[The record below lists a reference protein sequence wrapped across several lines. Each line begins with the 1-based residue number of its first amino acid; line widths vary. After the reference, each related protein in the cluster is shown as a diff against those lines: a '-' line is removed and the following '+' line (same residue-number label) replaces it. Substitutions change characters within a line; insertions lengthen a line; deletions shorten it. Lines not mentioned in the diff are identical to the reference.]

1 VIGFGWV
8 QIRKGKLCGRILKT
22 YQIQNE
28 SNLENIFK
36 SYLGYCDLEGLHKS
50 PNYFEKLRKKFICND
65 STTWSFNV
73 LIIFTSTERLW
84 DPFFKSLHTLHASRL
99 NL

>member
-1 VIGFGWV
+1 MIGFGWV

-50 PNYFEKLRKKFICND
+50 PNYFEKL
-65 STTWSFNV
+65 
-73 LIIFTSTERLW
+73 
-84 DPFFKSLHTLHASRL
+84 
-99 NL
+99 